1 MKLTIPSYDQLT
13 REELIHLLE
22 SRDNIVFTQKKEN
35 RDNYQSFKR
44 TISEVLVL
52 LFNEEE
58 HSIEASLSLLLEFCD
73 ADWGYVA
80 IFEEDNHIAYFP
92 YEATNSKINTPK
104 DDRDK
109 LSYSTI
115 PWIINT
121 IKSGQAIVLSD
132 INELPE
138 EAYTDR
144 LLLEEQQ
151 LKSVLMI
158 PLTFHNKVQGFIR
171 FDSLRVRREWTSTE
185 VEDMH
190 LVASIFSVLIERW
203 QTKSKLEKSR
213 QLFSELGTRFQQFFK
228 HLPLGVELYDAD
240 GYLIDIN
247 NADTEIF
254 GSSREQLIGINLFQN
269 PAVPKKLLLKIKKGK
284 SFNFSL
290 EYDFDDINKSNYYP
304 STFTNQKKFLQVKGL
319 GLDNPEFGRI
329 GYLLIISDNT
339 EKQIKDEQTLN
350 NLAILKAVMLSGHSI
365 IGEYDI
371 QKDELHFDPVLND
384 QKNSN
389 KLFDYMINN
398 GKVSFF
404 NMQQFCRTPEG
415 PQTCMNVLN
424 GKQDHC
430 CTTCLLRI
438 DNEDIWIRVNVQS
451 YKIKGHKRPTK
462 AIFHITD
469 ITDEKQLE
477 EKLRLAEY
485 ESRQSELE
493 MQKAREADKLKSAF
507 LANMSHEIRTPL
519 NAIVGFSNI
528 IADTDDAVEKQEY
541 VSIINKNSDLL
552 LRLITDILDFS
563 KIESGKLD
571 YSLSVVNLKEICS
584 MQFKIHSLKVPENVS
599 LLCDLENLPEIML
612 VTDPRRVTQVISNLI
627 SNATKFTETG
637 AITLSYRILK
647 KQVLVEVSDTGMGI
661 SPENI
666 EKIFDRFVKINSFK
680 QGTGLGLTICKTII
694 EALQGE
700 IGVDSELGK
709 GSRFWFTLPL

>member
-1 MKLTIPSYDQLT
+1 MKPTTSSYNQLT

-22 SRDNIVFTQKKEN
+22 HRDTIAYKQKKEN
-35 RDNYQSFKR
+35 PENYLSFKQ

-52 LFNEEE
+52 LFNEEV
-58 HSIEASLSLLLEFCD
+58 HPIEDALSLLLNYFD
-73 ADWGYVA
+73 ANWGYVA
-80 IFEEDNHIAYFP
+80 IFEEGSHTVYFP
-92 YEATNSKINTPK
+92 YEAINYKIGIPK

-109 LSYSTI
+109 FSYSTM

-121 IKSGQAIVLSD
+121 IKSGQNVVLSD
-132 INELPE
+132 INDLPE
-138 EAYTDR
+138 EAYIDK
-144 LLLEEQQ
+144 LLLKEQQ
-151 LKSVLMI
+151 LKSTLMI
-158 PLTFHNKVQGFIR
+158 PLTFQNKVQGFIGI
-171 FDSLRVRREWTSTE
+171 DSLLIRREWTAVE

-190 LVASIFSVLIERW
+190 LVACIFSVLIERW
-203 QTKSKLEKSR
+203 QTENKLEKSR
-213 QLFSELGTRFQQFFK
+213 QLLSELGTRFQQFFK

-240 GYLIDIN
+240 GYLIDVN

-254 GSSREQLIGINLFQN
+254 GCSREQLIGINLFQN
-269 PAVPKKLLLKIKKGK
+269 PAVPAKLLDKIKKGK
-284 SFNFSL
+284 SFKFPL
-290 EYDFDDINKSNYYP
+290 VYDFGDINKTNYY
-304 STFTNQKKFLQVKGL
+304 SSAFTNQIKYLQVKGI
-319 GLDNPEFGRI
+319 GLDNLEFGRI

-339 EKQIKDEQTLN
+339 DKQIKDEQTLN
-350 NLAILKAVMLSGHSI
+350 NLATMKAIMLSGHSI

-371 QKDELHFDPVLND
+371 QKDELYFDPILND
-384 QKNSN
+384 HKNSN
-389 KLFDYMINN
+389 KLFDYMTNKN
-398 GKVSFF
+398 KVSFLEL
-404 NMQQFCRTPEG
+404 QKFCQTPEG
-415 PQTCMNVLN
+415 PQACMNVIN

-430 CTTCLLRI
+430 CTICMLSI
-438 DNEDIWIRVNVQS
+438 DNEKIWVRANVQS
-451 YKIKGHKRPTK
+451 YRIKGHKHPTK

-469 ITDEKQLE
+469 ITEEKMLE
-477 EKLRLAEY
+477 EKLRLTEY

-528 IADTDDAVEKQEY
+528 IADTEDIEEKQEY

-584 MQFKIHSLKVPENVS
+584 MQVKMHSLKVPENVS
-599 LLCDLENLPEIML
+599 LVCDLDNLPEIKL
-612 VTDPRRVTQVISNLI
+612 ITDPRRVTQVISNLI

-637 AITLSYRILK
+637 SITLSYKILR
-647 KQVLVEVSDTGMGI
+647 KQVQVEVSDTGMGI
-661 SPENI
+661 SPENR
-666 EKIFDRFVKINSFK
+666 EKIFERFVKINSFK

-700 IGVDSELGK
+700 IGVDSEQGK

>member
-1 MKLTIPSYDQLT
+1 MKPTTSPYDQLT
-13 REELIHLLE
+13 REELILLLE
-22 SRDNIVFTQKKEN
+22 SRGDITNKQKKETPKN
-35 RDNYQSFKR
+35 DQSFKQ
-44 TISEVLVL
+44 TISEVLIL
-52 LFNEEE
+52 LFNEEK
-58 HSIEASLSLLLEFCD
+58 HPIESSLSLLLEFCD

-80 IFEEDNHIAYFP
+80 IFEEDSHIAYFP
-92 YEATNSKINTPK
+92 YEATNPKIKIPK

-109 LSYSTI
+109 LSYSTM

-121 IKSGQAIVLSD
+121 IKSGCDIILSN
-132 INELPE
+132 INNLPE

-151 LKSVLMI
+151 LKSMLMI
-158 PLTFHNKVQGFIR
+158 PLTFHNKVQGFIG
-171 FDSLRVRREWTSTE
+171 FDSLRVRREWTSAE

-190 LVASIFSVLIERW
+190 LVANIFSVLIERW

-213 QLFSELGTRFQQFFK
+213 QLYSELGTRFQQFFK

-240 GYLIDIN
+240 GDLIDVN
-247 NADTEIF
+247 YADTEIF
-254 GSSREQLIGINLFQN
+254 GSTREQLIGINLFKN
-269 PAVPKKLLLKIKKGK
+269 PAVPAKLLDKIKKGK
-284 SFNFSL
+284 SFNFPL
-290 EYDFDDINKSNYYP
+290 IYDFKDINKNNYYS
-304 STFTNQKKFLQVKGL
+304 STFTQQKKYLQIKGL
-319 GLDNPEFGRI
+319 RLDNPEFGRI
-329 GYLLIISDNT
+329 GYLVIISDNT
-339 EKQIKDEQTLN
+339 EKQLKDEQTLN

-371 QKDELHFDPVLND
+371 QKDELYFDPVLND
-384 QKNSN
+384 HKNSN
-389 KLFDYMINN
+389 KLFDYMLNN

-404 NMQQFCRTPEG
+404 DMQKFCQTPDG
-415 PQTCMNVLN
+415 PQACMNVIN

-430 CTTCLLRI
+430 CTTCMLCV
-438 DNEDIWIRVNVQS
+438 EDENIWIRANVQS
-451 YKIKGHKRPTK
+451 YKIKGHKHPTK

-469 ITDEKQLE
+469 ITEEKQLE
-477 EKLRLAEY
+477 EKLRFAEY

-493 MQKAREADKLKSAF
+493 MQKAREADMLKSAF

-528 IADTDDAVEKQEY
+528 IADTDDPEEKREY
-541 VSIINKNSDLL
+541 IDIINKNSDLL

-571 YSLSVVNLKEICS
+571 YSLSVVNLKEIFS
-584 MQFKIHSLKVPENVS
+584 VQHKIHGLKVPES
-599 LLCDLENLPEIML
+599 ISFICDLDNLPELKL

-627 SNATKFTETG
+627 SNAAKFTEKG
-637 AITLSYRILK
+637 SITLTYKTIK
-647 KQVLVEVSDTGMGI
+647 KKVLVEVIDTGMGI
-661 SPENI
+661 SPENKA
-666 EKIFDRFVKINSFK
+666 KIFERFVKVDSFK

-700 IGVDSELGK
+700 IGVDSEPGK